1 MHEGRL
7 SYQRSMLRTW
17 VSVYAVLTHD
27 LFLHCFSCAPADEP
41 HSATLRAEQRL
52 FSVRC
57 AAGSS
62 TLGSSEHHAFEV
74 TTSSASG
81 LLGKVG
87 LSAASSQLQLR
98 AETAEAL
105 NAWIQGLRPRGEGRP
120 HEDADG
126 EDGGAVGSAPV
137 ASPHSSES

>member
-7 SYQRSMLRTW
+7 SYQRAMLRTW
-17 VSVYAVLTHD
+17 VSVYAVLTRD

-57 AAGSS
+57 AAGTC

-98 AETAEAL
+98 AESAEAL
-105 NAWIQGLRPRGEGRP
+105 DAWIQGLRPRGEQARADEG
-120 HEDADG
+120 ADG
-126 EDGGAVGSAPV
+126 EDQDGGAGGSAPV
-137 ASPHSSES
+137 RSAES